1 MKTAIKIQ
9 DRDGE
14 FGNVW
19 ELANGSQIEQ
29 RLGLNN
35 RDRFGVATSDSRLV
49 TEAYDVEIENGTV
62 HAFEVYD
69 YGTAA
74 KAKAAAY
81 SFAKSRDQIDD
92 QPKVFAKDLK
102 RGDFIVCCDEWENGR
117 TVLGSYL
124 DCGEVRLV
132 FRVAGSSEIHHADPI
147 NWKSKV
153 AISRVFSDRFKR

>member
-9 DRDGE
+9 EREGE

-29 RLGLNN
+29 TLELNHRDCFGL
-35 RDRFGVATSDSRLV
+35 ATETSRLV
-49 TEAYDVEIENGTV
+49 TYSYDVTIETTSISFLV
-62 HAFEVYD
+62 AD

-81 SFAKSRDQIDD
+81 RYAKSQDSNDEH
-92 QPKVFAKDLK
+92 PKVYVKDLK
-102 RGDFIVCCDEWENGR
+102 RGDFIVCCEEWENGR
-117 TVLGSYL
+117 IVLCASL

-132 FRVAGSSEIHHADPI
+132 FRVAGSSKIHHSDPI
-147 NWKSKV
+147 DWNSKIK
-153 AISRVFSDRFKR
+153 ISRALSDRFRR

>member
-49 TEAYDVEIENGTV
+49 TEAYDVEIEDGTV

-102 RGDFIVCCDEWENGR
+102 RGDFIVCCDRWPNGR
-117 TVLGSYL
+117 EVLGVYR
-124 DCGEVRLV
+124 DCGI
-132 FRVAGSSEIHHADPI
+132 EIMFKTCGDDEYHHETLD
-147 NWKSKV
+147 SKTTKIT
-153 AISRVFSDRFKR
+153 ISRVFSDRFKR